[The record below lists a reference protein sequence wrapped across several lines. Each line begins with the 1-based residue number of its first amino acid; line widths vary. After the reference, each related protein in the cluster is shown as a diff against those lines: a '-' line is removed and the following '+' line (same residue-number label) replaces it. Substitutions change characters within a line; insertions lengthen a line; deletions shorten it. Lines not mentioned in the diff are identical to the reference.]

1 MAKVVWCLEERMG
14 AGVQRRSLFR
24 WSSKRKSGA
33 GKGLSRRGVEE
44 SAARF
49 GPFPLSESILP

>member
-1 MAKVVWCLEERMG
+1 MG
-14 AGVQRRSLFR
+14 AGVQRRSPFLLLEIQEEE
-24 WSSKRKSGA
+24 GA

-49 GPFPLSESILP
+49 SPFPLSESILP